1 LLNLNGFYDHLLKQL
16 DVMVEEGFLKA
27 ENRNLVIESD
37 NIEDLME
44 KISKFKASFHK
55 KWMKREQI

>member
-1 LLNLNGFYDHLLKQL
+1 
-16 DVMVEEGFLKA
+16 MVEEGFLKA

-44 KISKFKASFHK
+44 KMSNFKASFHK